1 MRTHRSRGIDI
12 METCFALVSY
22 RTRINVSERIPG
34 FASSVPTV
42 AKSLSLGSALARESE
57 PTSRK
62 FSTPSLG
69 GDNAGVAAGTRRT
82 ESRCELVARTIP
94 SAPASDIT
102 MATLTTIIH
111 RGDPASRENFPS
123 VSTRPR

>member
-1 MRTHRSRGIDI
+1 

-42 AKSLSLGSALARESE
+42 AKSSSDGSALARESE
-57 PTSRK
+57 PTNKK
-62 FSTPSLG
+62 FSTPSVS

-82 ESRCELVARTIP
+82 ESRWEFVARTMP

-102 MATLTTIIH
+102 KATLATSIH
-111 RGDPASRENFPS
+111 RGVPASRENFSS
-123 VSTRPR
+123 VST